1 MSLGEFTFRSV
12 CKKIGE
18 MKMFEDLFNEE
29 RVVLTRFGEN
39 KNVINISNAGNVE
52 NVMEG
57 ILDERLKGSRG
68 IGYVTTSDD

>member
-1 MSLGEFTFRSV
+1 M
-12 CKKIGE
+12 
-18 MKMFEDLFNEE
+18 
-29 RVVLTRFGEN
+29 VLTRFGEN
-39 KNVINISNAGNVE
+39 KNVIDISNTGNVE